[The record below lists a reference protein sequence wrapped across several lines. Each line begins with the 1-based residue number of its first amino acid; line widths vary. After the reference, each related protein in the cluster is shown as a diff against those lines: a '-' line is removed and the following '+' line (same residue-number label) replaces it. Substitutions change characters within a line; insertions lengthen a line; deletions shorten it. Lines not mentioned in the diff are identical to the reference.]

1 MAKIFLKFKRMQ
13 YHLRC
18 GEIKMDVFE
27 AIQKRR
33 SVRKY
38 LDKEVPMEL
47 ILKVLEAGRL
57 APSAHNSQPWHYIIV
72 TDPEKRKKIAESGK
86 WAGFLK
92 NTPVVIVGCGNPEA
106 SPNWYVVDVAISM
119 QNMVLEA
126 TELGLGTCW
135 VGSFDEKV
143 VKDLLEI
150 PEKYKVV
157 ALLALGYPADGID
170 LTSKLLHAV
179 KPRKRLEEIYSV
191 NVFRKIK

>member
-1 MAKIFLKFKRMQ
+1 NNRWTSL
-13 YHLRC
+13 
-18 GEIKMDVFE
+18 DVFE
-27 AIQKRR
+27 AIQRRR

-72 TDPEKRKKIAESGK
+72 TDPEKRKKIAESGR

-92 NTPVVIVGCGNPEA
+92 NAPVVIVGLGDPEA
-106 SPNWYVVDVAISM
+106 SPNWYVVDVTISM

-135 VGSFDEKV
+135 VGSFDQDT
-143 VKDLLEI
+143 VKGILNI

-157 ALLALGYPADGID
+157 ALLALGYPANGIE
-170 LTSKLLHAV
+170 LTAKILHAV
-179 KPRKRLEEIYSV
+179 RPRKKLEEIYSL
-191 NVFRKIK
+191 NEFKR

>member
-1 MAKIFLKFKRMQ
+1 M
-13 YHLRC
+13 
-18 GEIKMDVFE
+18 EVFE

-72 TDPEKRKKIAESGK
+72 TDSDKRKKIAESGK

-92 NTPVVIVGCGNPEA
+92 DTPVIIVGCGDTEA
-106 SPNWYVVDVAISM
+106 SPKWCTVDVTISM

-135 VGSFDEKV
+135 VGSFDEKT
-143 VKDLLEI
+143 VKETLNI
-150 PEKYKVV
+150 PEKYKVI
-157 ALLALGYPADGID
+157 ALLALGYPANGID
-170 LTSKLLHAV
+170 LTSKVLHV
-179 KPRKRLEEIYSV
+179 IKSRKKLEEIYSI
-191 NVFRKIK
+191 NEFRK

>member
-1 MAKIFLKFKRMQ
+1 MQ
-13 YHLRC
+13 YHLKYGANR
-18 GEIKMDVFE
+18 MDVFE
-27 AIQKRR
+27 AIEKRR

-38 LDKEVPMEL
+38 LDKEVPMKL

-72 TDPEKRKKIAESGK
+72 TDSEKRKKIAESGK

-92 NTPVVIVGCGNPEA
+92 NTPVVIVGCGDPEA
-106 SPNWYVVDVAISM
+106 SPNWFVVDVAISM

-135 VGSFDEKV
+135 VGSFDQDT
-143 VKDLLEI
+143 VKKLLNI

-157 ALLALGYPADGID
+157 ALLALGYPADGIEIA
-170 LTSKLLHAV
+170 SKILHTLR
-179 KPRKRLEEIYSV
+179 PRKRLQEIYSV
-191 NVFRKIK
+191 NEFKK

>member
-1 MAKIFLKFKRMQ
+1 MN
-13 YHLRC
+13 
-18 GEIKMDVFE
+18 VFE
-27 AIQKRR
+27 AIQRRR

-72 TDPEKRKKIAESGK
+72 TDPEKRRKIAESGR

-92 NTPVVIVGCGNPEA
+92 NTPVVIVGCGDTEA
-106 SPNWYVVDVAISM
+106 SPDWYVVDVAISM
-119 QNMVLEA
+119 QNMILEA

-135 VGSFDEKV
+135 VGSFDQNT
-143 VKDLLEI
+143 VKTILNI

-157 ALLALGYPADGID
+157 ALLALGYPANGIE
-170 LTSKLLHAV
+170 LTSKLLHV
-179 KPRKRLEEIYSV
+179 IKPRKKLEEIYSV
-191 NVFRKIK
+191 NEFKR

>member
-1 MAKIFLKFKRMQ
+1 MQ

>member
-1 MAKIFLKFKRMQ
+1 
-13 YHLRC
+13 
-18 GEIKMDVFE
+18 MDVFE

-92 NTPVVIVGCGNPEA
+92 NTPVVIVGCGDPEA
-106 SPNWYVVDVAISM
+106 SPNWYMVDVTISM

-135 VGSFDEKV
+135 VGSFDQDT
-143 VKDLLEI
+143 VKKLLNI

-157 ALLALGYPADGID
+157 ALLALGYPAEGIEI
-170 LTSKLLHAV
+170 TSKILHTV
-179 KPRKRLEEIYSV
+179 RPRKKLEEIYSL
-191 NVFRKIK
+191 NEFKK

>member
-1 MAKIFLKFKRMQ
+1 
-13 YHLRC
+13 
-18 GEIKMDVFE
+18 MDVFE
-27 AIQKRR
+27 AIEKRR

-38 LDKEVPMEL
+38 LDKEVPMKL

-72 TDPEKRKKIAESGK
+72 TDSEKRKKIAESGK

-92 NTPVVIVGCGNPEA
+92 NTPVVIVGCGDPEA
-106 SPNWYVVDVAISM
+106 SPNWFVVDVAISM

-135 VGSFDEKV
+135 VGSFDQDT
-143 VKDLLEI
+143 VKKLLNI

-157 ALLALGYPADGID
+157 ALLALGYPADGIEIA
-170 LTSKLLHAV
+170 SKILHTLR
-179 KPRKRLEEIYSV
+179 PRKRLQEIYSV
-191 NVFRKIK
+191 NEFKK